1 MFNDIKKH
9 KTYYTSALALAGP
22 IIIAQIGHT
31 LVQTSDTV
39 IIGHFLGKIS
49 LAASSLA
56 HSVFMMVLVFGLG
69 IAYGLTPL
77 IAQASGKSHKAAC
90 AKLLSNSLW
99 INFLVSI
106 LLFCGVYYGS
116 MYGMQHADQ
125 DPVVVEEAKPYLLVL
140 SLSIFPLMMFN
151 AFKQFAEGLGF
162 TKQAMR
168 ITIWGNVLNVVLA
181 IVFVKGMFGIA
192 PMGIAGVGLATLIDR
207 ILMMIVMGVYVLR
220 SKHFKTYMEHFQF
233 FSVQAKRIKAIL
245 KIGTPVA
252 FQYTFEVGLFAG
264 ASLIAGKIG
273 ALEQAAHNIAI
284 TLASMTYMMA
294 TGIAGAITIK
304 IGNSFGKEKYDRLKN
319 FAKVGYHIVLGFMV
333 FTALI
338 FAVFNHTLASLMTTD
353 QEVIALAAQLLII
366 AGLFQLFDGTQVIGL
381 GILRG
386 IGDVNIPTLIT
397 LFAYWVIGLPSGYYM
412 GVHLG
417 LGVQGVWY
425 GLTFA
430 LLASS
435 ILLYLRYRYMVNE
448 KFVIA

>member
-1 MFNDIKKH
+1 MFNNIKKH
-9 KTYYTSALALAGP
+9 KTYYISALALAGP
-22 IIIAQIGHT
+22 LIIAQLGHT
-31 LVQTSDTV
+31 LVQTSDTM

-77 IAQASGKSHKAAC
+77 IAQASGKNDKNEI

-99 INFLVSI
+99 VNIFVSI
-106 LLFCGVYYGS
+106 LLFFGVYYGS

-125 DPVVVEEAKPYLLVL
+125 DPIVVEEAKPYLFVL
-140 SLSIFPLMMFN
+140 ALSIFPLMIFN

-168 ITIWGNVLNVVLA
+168 ITIWGNVLNVILA
-181 IVFVKGMFGIA
+181 IVFVKGMFGIE
-192 PMGIAGVGLATLIDR
+192 PMGIAGVGIATLIDR
-207 ILMMIVMGVYVLR
+207 ILMMVVMCWYVLK
-220 SKHFKTYMEHFQF
+220 SKYFKDYMVHFRF
-233 FSVQAKRIKAIL
+233 FAVQAQKVKAIL

-273 ALEQAAHNIAI
+273 ALDQAAHNVAI

-294 TGIAGAITIK
+294 TGIASAVTIK
-304 IGNSFGKEKYDRLKN
+304 IGNSYGKENFERLKT
-319 FAKVGYHIVLGFMV
+319 FAKISYNIILGFMI
-333 FTALI
+333 FTAIL

-353 QEVIALAAQLLII
+353 PEVIALAAQLLII

-386 IGDVNIPTLIT
+386 IGDVNIPTIIT
-397 LFAYWVIGLPSGYYM
+397 LFAYWVIGLPTGYY
-412 GVHLG
+412 LG
-417 LGVQGVWY
+417 IELEMGVQGVWY

-430 LLASS
+430 LLVSS
-435 ILLYLRYRYMVNE
+435 ILLYLRYKYMIIR
-448 KFVIA
+448 KFAIS

>member
-1 MFNDIKKH
+1 MFNNIKKH
-9 KTYYTSALALAGP
+9 KTYYISALALAGP
-22 IIIAQIGHT
+22 LIIAQLGHT
-31 LVQTSDTV
+31 LVQTSDTM

-77 IAQASGKSHKAAC
+77 IAQASGKNDKNEI

-99 INFLVSI
+99 VNIFVSI
-106 LLFCGVYYGS
+106 LLFFGVYYGS

-125 DPVVVEEAKPYLLVL
+125 DPNVVEEAKPYLFVL
-140 SLSIFPLMMFN
+140 ALSIFPLMIFN

-168 ITIWGNVLNVVLA
+168 ITIWGNVLNVILA
-181 IVFVKGMFGIA
+181 IVFVKGMFGIE
-192 PMGIAGVGLATLIDR
+192 PMGIAGVGIATLIDR
-207 ILMMIVMGVYVLR
+207 ILMMVVMCWYVLK
-220 SKHFKTYMEHFQF
+220 SKYFKDYMVHFRF
-233 FSVQAKRIKAIL
+233 FAVQAQKVKAIL

-273 ALEQAAHNIAI
+273 ALDQAAHNVAI

-294 TGIAGAITIK
+294 TGIASAVTIK
-304 IGNSFGKEKYDRLKN
+304 IGNSYGKENFERLKT
-319 FAKVGYHIVLGFMV
+319 FAKISYNIILGFMI
-333 FTALI
+333 FTAIL

-353 QEVIALAAQLLII
+353 PEVIALAAQLLII

-386 IGDVNIPTLIT
+386 IGDVNIPTIIT
-397 LFAYWVIGLPSGYYM
+397 LFAYWVIGLPTGYY
-412 GVHLG
+412 LG
-417 LGVQGVWY
+417 IELEMGVQGVWY
-425 GLTFA
+425 ALTFA
-430 LLASS
+430 LLVSS
-435 ILLYLRYRYMVNE
+435 ILLYLRYKYMIIR
-448 KFVIA
+448 KFAIS

>member
-1 MFNDIKKH
+1 MFNNFKKH
-9 KTYYTSALALAGP
+9 KTYYISALALAGP
-22 IIIAQIGHT
+22 LIIAQLGHT
-31 LVQTSDTV
+31 LVQTSDTM

-77 IAQASGKSHKAAC
+77 IAQASGKNDKQEI

-99 INFLVSI
+99 VNIFVSI
-106 LLFCGVYYGS
+106 LLFFGVYYGS

-125 DPVVVEEAKPYLLVL
+125 DPIVVEEAKPYLFVL
-140 SLSIFPLMMFN
+140 ALSIFPLMIFN

-168 ITIWGNVLNVVLA
+168 ITIWGNVLNVILA
-181 IVFVKGMFGIA
+181 IVFVKGMFGIE
-192 PMGIAGVGLATLIDR
+192 PMGIAGVGIATLIDR
-207 ILMMIVMGVYVLR
+207 ILMMVVMCWYVLK
-220 SKHFKTYMEHFQF
+220 SKYFKDYMVHFRMFA
-233 FSVQAKRIKAIL
+233 VQAQKIKAIL

-273 ALEQAAHNIAI
+273 ALDQAAHNVAI

-294 TGIAGAITIK
+294 TGIASAMTIK
-304 IGNSFGKEKYDRLKN
+304 IGNSYGKENFERLKT
-319 FAKVGYHIVLGFMV
+319 FAKISYNIILGFMI
-333 FTALI
+333 FTAIL

-353 QEVIALAAQLLII
+353 PEVIALAAQLLII

-386 IGDVNIPTLIT
+386 IGDVNIPTIIT
-397 LFAYWVIGLPSGYYM
+397 LFAYWVIGLPAGYYM
-412 GVHLG
+412 GVELEI
-417 LGVQGVWY
+417 GVQGVWY

-430 LLASS
+430 LLVSS
-435 ILLYLRYRYMVNE
+435 ILLYLRYKYMINR
-448 KFVIA
+448 KFAIS

>member
-1 MFNDIKKH
+1 MFNNIKKH
-9 KTYYTSALALAGP
+9 KTYYISALALAGP
-22 IIIAQIGHT
+22 LIIAQLGHT
-31 LVQTSDTV
+31 LVQTSDTM

-77 IAQASGKSHKAAC
+77 IAQASGKNDKKEI

-99 INFLVSI
+99 VNIFVSI
-106 LLFCGVYYGS
+106 LLFFGVYYGS

-125 DPVVVEEAKPYLLVL
+125 DPIVVKEAKPYLFVL
-140 SLSIFPLMMFN
+140 ALSIFPLMIFN

-168 ITIWGNVLNVVLA
+168 ITIWGNVLNVILA
-181 IVFVKGMFGIA
+181 IVFVKGMYGIE
-192 PMGIAGVGLATLIDR
+192 PMGIAGVGIATLIDR
-207 ILMMIVMGVYVLR
+207 ILMMVVMCWYVLK
-220 SKHFKTYMEHFQF
+220 SKYFKDYMVHFRMFA
-233 FSVQAKRIKAIL
+233 VQAQKIKAIL

-273 ALEQAAHNIAI
+273 ALDQAAHNVAI

-294 TGIAGAITIK
+294 TGIASAVTIK
-304 IGNSFGKEKYDRLKN
+304 IGNSYGKENFERLKT
-319 FAKVGYHIVLGFMV
+319 FAKISYNIILGFMI
-333 FTALI
+333 FTAIL

-353 QEVIALAAQLLII
+353 PEVIALAAQLLII

-386 IGDVNIPTLIT
+386 IGDVNIPTIIT
-397 LFAYWVIGLPSGYYM
+397 LFAYWVIGLPAGYYM
-412 GVHLG
+412 GVELEI
-417 LGVQGVWY
+417 GVQGVWY

-430 LLASS
+430 LLVSS
-435 ILLYLRYRYMVNE
+435 ILLYLRYKYMINR
-448 KFVIA
+448 KFAIS